1 MSHASTTA
9 ATAPFSEQPFT
20 PLPASRWQGES
31 GLVVG
36 PFSSEKWAH
45 YFAEVVLEK
54 IRLVRPRATSSA
66 EWTPGS
72 SISVTTRIKTF
83 ISPSQGIYLFY
94 SVGKGDT
101 HGRPALPHH

>member
-54 IRLVRPRATSSA
+54 DPT
-66 EWTPGS
+66 G
-72 SISVTTRIKTF
+72 KTACYVF
-83 ISPSQGIYLFY
+83 RRM
-94 SVGKGDT
+94 DT
-101 HGRPALPHH
+101 WFVDICHNTN